1 MSKDTPDR
9 VDKWFDSLSDA
20 CLDYDKEF
28 DSKITYIGAGVIA
41 LSIAFATKG
50 GNTPAECRCLFI
62 VGEILAVTA
71 VILNLLSFPIS
82 KIFARYY
89 QNVVSRYIDMDYEGE
104 LNPDIDTQEKKMY
117 RTILYYNILCL
128 ALLIAGIICICVF
141 VFNNL

>member
-1 MSKDTPDR
+1 MNNDTSDR

-50 GNTPAECRCLFI
+50 DSTPCECRSLFI
-62 VGEILAVTA
+62 AGEILAVTA

-89 QNVVSRYIDMDYEGE
+89 QNIVSRYIDTGYEGE
-104 LNPDIDTQEKKMY
+104 LKPDIDTQEKKMY